1 MDYKNNI
8 ILYLAFSWVVFNF
21 LGMEMRHVFPSD
33 MFSFDYEETI
43 LLCLHVFSLFFCLCY
58 VGIKKIKLFLL
69 IVLLAICMITVV
81 LTGCDTEA
89 SRGSYNLSQQ
99 ADNFNIVRQL
109 TVINCIEGDV
119 LFQMT
124 GKLSITADTVD
135 NQLEIIVEDNGT
147 YVKHFVGLSD
157 NVTYVVEDLNLGAN
171 DVAKYRYTL
180 NFNPNMWIPVNVET
194 ID

>member
-1 MDYKNNI
+1 MKKAKI
-8 ILYLAFSWVVFNF
+8 SLAILS
-21 LGMEMRHVFPSD
+21 
-33 MFSFDYEETI
+33 
-43 LLCLHVFSLFFCLCY
+43 
-58 VGIKKIKLFLL
+58 
-69 IVLLAICMITVV
+69 VLLTTTV
-81 LTGCDTEA
+81 LTGCGTEA
-89 SRGSYNLSQQ
+89 QRVSYNLSQQ
-99 ADNFNIVRQL
+99 ADNFNVVRQL

-124 GKLSITADTVD
+124 GKMSITADTAD

-171 DVAKYRYTL
+171 EVNKYKYTL
-180 NFNPNMWIPVNVET
+180 NFNPKMWIPYDVET

>member
-1 MDYKNNI
+1 MFVKKSRI
-8 ILYLAFSWVVFNF
+8 IFA
-21 LGMEMRHVFPSD
+21 
-33 MFSFDYEETI
+33 
-43 LLCLHVFSLFFCLCY
+43 LLS
-58 VGIKKIKLFLL
+58 
-69 IVLLAICMITVV
+69 VLLTATVF
-81 LTGCDTEA
+81 TGCETEA
-89 SRGSYNLSQQ
+89 QRVSYNLSQQ

-124 GKLSITADTVD
+124 GKMSITADTSD

-171 DVAKYRYTL
+171 EVNKYKYTL
-180 NFNPNMWIPVNVET
+180 NFNPKMWIPYDVET

>member
-1 MDYKNNI
+1 M
-8 ILYLAFSWVVFNF
+8 
-21 LGMEMRHVFPSD
+21 
-33 MFSFDYEETI
+33 
-43 LLCLHVFSLFFCLCY
+43 
-58 VGIKKIKLFLL
+58 KKIII
-69 IVLLAICMITVV
+69 IVIAIIMIFTF
-81 LTGCDTEA
+81 TACTEA
-89 SRGSYNLSQQ
+89 DIASYNLSKQ

-124 GKLSITADTVD
+124 GKLSIYVDSTA
-135 NQLEIIVEDNGT
+135 NQLEITVEDNGT

-171 DVAKYRYTL
+171 EVNKYKYTL
-180 NFNPNMWIPVNVET
+180 NFNPNMWIPVNVEY

>member
-1 MDYKNNI
+1 MKKSRI
-8 ILYLAFSWVVFNF
+8 VF
-21 LGMEMRHVFPSD
+21 
-33 MFSFDYEETI
+33 
-43 LLCLHVFSLFFCLCY
+43 
-58 VGIKKIKLFLL
+58 
-69 IVLLAICMITVV
+69 VLLSVLLTATV
-81 LTGCDTEA
+81 LTGCGTEA
-89 SRGSYNLSQQ
+89 QRVSYNLSQQ
-99 ADNFNIVRQL
+99 ADNFNVVRQL

-124 GKLSITADTVD
+124 GKMSITADTAD

-171 DVAKYRYTL
+171 EVNKYKYTL
-180 NFNPNMWIPVNVET
+180 NFNPKMWIPYDVET